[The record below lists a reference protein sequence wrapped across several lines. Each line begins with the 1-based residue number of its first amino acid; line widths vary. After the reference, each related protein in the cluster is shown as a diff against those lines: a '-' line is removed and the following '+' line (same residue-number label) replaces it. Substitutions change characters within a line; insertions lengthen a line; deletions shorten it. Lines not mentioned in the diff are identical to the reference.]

1 VLLLYKI
8 SQHPTQQTQATQAT
22 QLTMPA
28 QQTQPTPRRCC
39 ILFSGGS
46 DSSLTAYRMSLE
58 FDEVHLLTFKHFGQT
73 GIENSRNSFAILN
86 EKFPGKFKHVIQ
98 DVSDMFQR
106 IYSRRYLC
114 NLLKYRTLQLQFTCF
129 ACQAC
134 FHINT
139 IIYCLK
145 HNIHDVR
152 DGANTEYEEASPMQI
167 PIVKKEIKKFYAE
180 YGITHDSPVYEE
192 HKKKRSDY
200 QLYELGLRPQPNI
213 KDDIEMY
220 KAYQG
225 YCRFMPGGVL
235 FLNYWKRCKG
245 FPEEVQMRMLEHWL
259 EEVQFFKKLIDKQ
272 MSSCLQQ

>member
-1 VLLLYKI
+1 
-8 SQHPTQQTQATQAT
+8 
-22 QLTMPA
+22 MPNKSK
-28 QQTQPTPRRCC
+28 CC

-58 FDEVHLLTFKHFGQT
+58 FDEVHLLTYKHFGQVD
-73 GIENSRNSFAILN
+73 IENSKLSFAVLDK
-86 EKFPGKFKHVIQ
+86 KFPGKFVHLIT
-98 DVSDMFQR
+98 DVSDMFLQ
-106 IYSRRYLC
+106 IYNRRYIR

-134 FHINT
+134 FHVNS

-145 HNIHDVR
+145 NDIHDVR

-167 PIVKKEIKKFYAE
+167 PIVKKEIVKFYAD
-180 YGITHDSPVYEE
+180 YGITHESPIYEE
-192 HKKKRSDY
+192 HESARSDH
-200 QLYELGLRPQPNI
+200 QLFELGLRPQPNI
-213 KDDIEMY
+213 KDDIDMY

-245 FPEEVQMRMLEHWL
+245 FPDKVQLMMREHWMEEVEFL
-259 EEVQFFKKLIDKQ
+259 KNLINEGTGATY
-272 MSSCLQQ
+272 